1 MERTYWIE
9 HQVRNLINGRG
20 MRPSRAIARVLG
32 LTDPEQ
38 IKALAALWCGDE
50 FAVTIGDSRELFVAA
65 YAQVRSCMQGKGALC
80 WCAYSKHATSL
91 AVVTIGGQI
100 KARALVRDSA
110 YNTAYGELSWALKIF
125 LSVVCQYDDRPLF
138 PDCTPQVTQRVRREY
153 ETKVGHYGRWFTL
166 WVRGSVWPKWAKN
179 LEVLGDAAAVCGKQ
193 PWQWTS
199 FTARGKPAKKKVVE
213 TVSEV
218 LFTPYIDR

>member
-1 MERTYWIE
+1 MERVYWVE
-9 HQVRNLINGRG
+9 HRVRNLISGRG

-38 IKALAALWCGDE
+38 IKALAALWHDGE

-65 YAQVRSCMQGKGALC
+65 YEQVRSCMQGKGELC
-80 WCAYSKHATSL
+80 WRAYSKHGTDL

-100 KARALVRDSA
+100 HARALVRDSA
-110 YNTAYGELSWALKIF
+110 YNTVYGELSWALKVF
-125 LSVVCQYDDRPLF
+125 LSVVCQYDERPLF

-153 ETKVGHYGRWFTL
+153 ETKVGNYGPWFTL
-166 WVRGSVWPKWAKN
+166 WVLGSEWPKWAKN
-179 LEVLGDAAAVCGKQ
+179 LEIIGDAAEVRGKQ

-199 FTARGKPAKKKVVE
+199 FAARAKPVKKKVVE

>member
-1 MERTYWIE
+1 MERKYWIE
-9 HQVRNLINGRG
+9 HQVRGLVNGRG

-32 LTDPEQ
+32 LSNPET
-38 IKALAALWCGDE
+38 IKALAALWRDGE

-65 YAQVRSCMQGKGALC
+65 YEQVRSCMQGKGDLC
-80 WCAYSKHATSL
+80 WRAYSKHSTNL

-138 PDCTPQVTQRVRREY
+138 PDCTPQVTQRVQREY
-153 ETKVGHYGRWFTL
+153 EIVVGHYGPWFTL
-166 WVRGSVWPKWAKN
+166 WVRGSEWPKWAKN
-179 LEVLGDAAAVCGKQ
+179 LEVIGDSAEVRGKQ
-193 PWQWTS
+193 PWQWTT
-199 FTARGKPAKKKVVE
+199 FTARGKPATKRVVE
-213 TVSEV
+213 TANEV
-218 LFTPYIDR
+218 RFAPYIDR